1 MHQRRNINKLCWK
14 TEMGLTLF
22 IAMTSLILKEGTV
35 IIFMDNTYV
44 MPSGSLSI
52 VINMIMQYS

>member
-1 MHQRRNINKLCWK
+1 
-14 TEMGLTLF
+14 MGLTLF